1 MRILRSALAPAQ
13 SDQAQSLHC
22 LNEAKLKKI
31 PVFRV
36 TGPELNLL
44 VKPRFF
50 FQVVWEKYYFM
61 HFERQKAFQNAS
73 NNIFSRKKIIKK
85 NVRLLYLNFSDPL
98 PETHL
103 FFHLT

>member
-50 FQVVWEKYYFM
+50 FRLSGKNIILCILKGKKPFKMHQIIFFPEK
-61 HFERQKAFQNAS
+61 K
-73 NNIFSRKKIIKK
+73 
-85 NVRLLYLNFSDPL
+85 
-98 PETHL
+98 
-103 FFHLT
+103 